1 METVLHFEFGSE
13 HEIFID
19 GVVQWDVERIKSVKC
34 GPESFRNSK
43 K

>member
-1 METVLHFEFGSE
+1 METVLHFEFGTE
-13 HEIFID
+13 HGIFID